1 MSYSQSYNAVL
12 WRHRLIYVIM
22 HKYLVGGHECASQ
35 SCSLSARWGVGR
47 RDGWHFRLSLSATRE
62 TRRELEPKYVPQLIL
77 ESLLGTWPIFFSLSL
92 ATSQRSSTGANWRSK
107 VLVFLVTFLV
117 LRRLFG
123 SCSDLTHLP
132 GNCYFGN
139 FSPWKSLS
147 HFGYLTTFHIEVEVC
162 DLQPTETRK

>member
-1 MSYSQSYNAVL
+1 
-12 WRHRLIYVIM
+12 M

-47 RDGWHFRLSLSATRE
+47 RDGWHFRLEVVRHWRNE
-62 TRRELEPKYVPQLIL
+62 K
-77 ESLLGTWPIFFSLSL
+77 GTGAEMRPAIVSGIFTGHAPVSYWPFFFSLSL

-117 LRRLFG
+117 SRRLFS

-147 HFGYLTTFHIEVEVC
+147 HFGYLTTFHIEVKVC
-162 DLQPTETRK
+162 DLQPTETRKCRTSNTEQSERS